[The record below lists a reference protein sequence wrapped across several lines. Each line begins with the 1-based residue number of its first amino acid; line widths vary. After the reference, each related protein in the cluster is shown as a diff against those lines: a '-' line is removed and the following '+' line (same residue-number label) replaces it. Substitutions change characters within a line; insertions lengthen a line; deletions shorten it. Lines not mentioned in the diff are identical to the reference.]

1 MEKRDQDAP
10 ADTGPR
16 AGDTRPKPLARATEQ
31 RRTDRIYDAVAEIL
45 GPDEARRLVD
55 LAESERAEFET
66 EWLKANRQRIKDTR
80 FDSDTL
86 P

>member
-1 MEKRDQDAP
+1 MERRELAAP
-10 ADTGPR
+10 ADTRPG
-16 AGDTRPKPLARATEQ
+16 AGDTRPKPFARATEQ
-31 RRTDRIYDAVAEIL
+31 RRTDRIYAAVAEFL

-55 LAESERAEFET
+55 FAESERGEFET

>member
-1 MEKRDQDAP
+1 MEKRDP
-10 ADTGPR
+10 ATPAETRPR
-16 AGDTRPKPLARATEQ
+16 AGDTRPKSFARATEQ
-31 RRTDRIYDAVAEIL
+31 RRADRIYDAVAEIL

-55 LAESERAEFET
+55 LEESERAEFET
-66 EWLKANRQRIKDTR
+66 EWLKANRQRIKDMR